1 MTHLVKSA
9 VNACLPPPLTS
20 MLHGPNTQ
28 LGAFKNS
35 YYVVGGGKIHSQR
48 TSYLMDSAVIINWEI
63 DGPYKEGQLPW
74 CMVEIYPWS
83 ETRCFKANL
92 STLHIAF
99 MSICTFDRGGVGI
112 NARPHYATSR
122 AYLCDAMQSFL
133 DLRVPFS
140 APSLPPARN
149 DAAAAGEGQRQN
161 RALKKIH
168 RTNICIL
175 VHKGKFDTCW
185 LRCRGSI
192 A

>member
-1 MTHLVKSA
+1 M
-9 VNACLPPPLTS
+9 
-20 MLHGPNTQ
+20 
-28 LGAFKNS
+28 
-35 YYVVGGGKIHSQR
+35 HSWN
-48 TSYLMDSAVIINWEI
+48 L
-63 DGPYKEGQLPW
+63 
-74 CMVEIYPWS
+74 PWS

-99 MSICTFDRGGVGI
+99 TSICTFDRGGVGI

-122 AYLCDAMQSFL
+122 AYLCDAVQSFL

-175 VHKGKFDTCW
+175 VHKGKIDTCW

-192 A
+192 AQKATLHKTKFSFSNLQVDFSKLPLKGLQNMAMRKNAQKCTKINVNGFREIIFPSFLYHFIE